1 MPRPAVSRNKN
12 PEPRVYEFNYK
23 VGPVAQAFHQD
34 ITSRVKLLI
43 GPFGTGKTTN
53 AACDL
58 ILCASSRVLPT
69 QGKVRSRFAV
79 VRNTYPQLKDT
90 VIRTYL
96 DWFPEG
102 IFGRYNVTDKIYRLV
117 RKQDDETIEVELL
130 FKALDSPEDVRD
142 LLSLELTGAHIDEA
156 REIPHDVF
164 KGVLGRVGRFPS
176 LKDTAG
182 KDPFLTPPQVI
193 LTTNYPNTEH
203 WIYDDFVAHPV
214 QGYTIYRQTQEEN
227 RHNLRP
233 GYYED
238 LERDFANRPDLLKTL
253 VRGEWGVTVR
263 GRMVYPEFSR
273 DLHVATAPI
282 QPVDSPVIRGW
293 DNTGLS
299 PACVITQMSSTG
311 QWLVLHEFTADD
323 MGILDMG
330 EMVQIWCA
338 DTFGKYSARYRDIG
352 DPSGTVRDTGKMSP
366 RDYLAKLGIFV
377 EPGQQHFKVRR
388 EAVASRLIKMVNKQ
402 PAIKISPTCKRLVD
416 GFEGGYAYPEIGN
429 SGVFRPD
436 PMKNDYSH
444 IHDALQYPAT
454 RLFIHEQPDD
464 KPLRTMDHACV

>member
-1 MPRPAVSRNKN
+1 MK
-12 PEPRVYEFNYK
+12 
-23 VGPVAQAFHQD
+23 
-34 ITSRVKLLI
+34 
-43 GPFGTGKTTN
+43 
-53 AACDL
+53 
-58 ILCASSRVLPT
+58 T

-102 IFGRYNVTDKIYRLV
+102 IFGRYNVTDKIYKIARE
-117 RKQDDETIEVELL
+117 QDGDQIEVELL

-164 KGVLGRVGRFPS
+164 KGILGRVGRFPS
-176 LKDTAG
+176 LKDTGG
-182 KDPFLTPPQVI
+182 KDPFLTPPQVV

-214 QGYTIYRQTQEEN
+214 EGYTMYRQTQAEN
-227 RHNLRP
+227 KHNLRP
-233 GYYED
+233 NYYED

-253 VRGEWGVTVR
+253 VRGEWGVTIR
-263 GRMVYPEFSR
+263 GRIVYPEFDR
-273 DLHVATAPI
+273 EKHVAKAHLEPL
-282 QPVDSPVIRGW
+282 DAPVIRGW

-299 PACVITQMSSTG
+299 PACVITQLGPTG
-311 QWLVLHEFTADD
+311 QWLILKEFTADD
-323 MGILDMG
+323 MGIVDMG

-338 DTFGKYSARYRDIG
+338 ETFGKYSGRYRDIG
-352 DPSGTVRDTGKMSP
+352 DPAGRVRDTGKMSP
-366 RDYLAKLGIFV
+366 KDYLAKIGIHC
-377 EPGQQHFKVRR
+377 EDGQVNFKVRR
-388 EAVASRLIKMVNKQ
+388 EAVVSRLQKPINKTW
-402 PAIKISPTCKRLVD
+402 AIQIDPGCKRLID

-429 SGVFRPD
+429 SGVFRPE

-464 KPLRTMDHACV
+464 KPLRTVDYACV